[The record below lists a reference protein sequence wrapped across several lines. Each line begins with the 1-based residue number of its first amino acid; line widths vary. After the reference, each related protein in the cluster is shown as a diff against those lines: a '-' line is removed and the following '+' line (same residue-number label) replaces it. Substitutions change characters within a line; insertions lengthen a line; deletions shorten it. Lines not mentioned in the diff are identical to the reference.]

1 MGMGFAHVCGSFTRR
16 TTMSKGMLGML
27 PLSAVRGPKD
37 DLDNLLAGT
46 DGDAVLTEFKK
57 FVKRQPCWTIP
68 GTTQPK
74 KLLELVTTV
83 SVAAC
88 EKFVAKEHFKVDTG
102 RKAKVKIAFLWDNFY
117 KHFLPKTEEGVLAG
131 EIKVHKLLQWSLDA
145 PIMTELGDPRSY
157 STTLADLWWMLE
169 KQPNG
174 EEGAVVVNGYANI
187 LYIYDTEGNLWAVR
201 ARWFSDRGGWL
212 VDADSIE
219 CPRRWRAVG

>member
-1 MGMGFAHVCGSFTRR
+1 MKYGNLT
-16 TTMSKGMLGML
+16 LGQIEAGINKIGGEDAFMRL
-27 PLSAVRGPKD
+27 LSGELNIVPAKPAD
-37 DLDNLLAGT
+37 
-46 DGDAVLTEFKK
+46 
-57 FVKRQPCWTIP
+57 
-68 GTTQPK
+68 PK

-102 RKAKVKIAFLWDNFY
+102 RKAKVKIAFLWDNFS

-131 EIKVHKLLQWSLDA
+131 EIKVHKLLQSSLDA

-174 EEGAVVVNGYANI
+174 EEGALLVNGYANI
-187 LYIYDTEGNLWAVR
+187 LYIHDTEGNLWAVY
-201 ARWFSDRGGWL
+201 AYWVSGFGGWC
-212 VDADSIE
+212 VNAGS
-219 CPRRWRAVG
+219 VGDPDGWSAGIQVLSR

>member
-1 MGMGFAHVCGSFTRR
+1 MKYGNLT
-16 TTMSKGMLGML
+16 LGQIEAGINKIGGEDAFMRL
-27 PLSAVRGPKD
+27 LSGELNIVPAKPAD
-37 DLDNLLAGT
+37 
-46 DGDAVLTEFKK
+46 
-57 FVKRQPCWTIP
+57 
-68 GTTQPK
+68 PK

-102 RKAKVKIAFLWDNFY
+102 RKAKVKIAFLWDNFS

-174 EEGAVVVNGYANI
+174 EEGALLVNGYANI

-219 CPRRWRAVG
+219 CPRRWRAVGQVLSR